1 MRSSRLLVLVVVAMG
16 LAFLTQG
23 CMTVVRGTTQ
33 EIEITSEPTGARVEI
48 LGPKPPSE
56 VVEISGG
63 VSYIKKKVE
72 WKAIGTTPMEIKLRR
87 NQSYKIRC
95 SKDGYKPA
103 EDSINRR
110 LSGVF
115 YPMFLVPNM
124 ILGGLIDLSSG
135 AAFYLDKGTEE
146 KPLHFVL
153 KKSN

>member
-1 MRSSRLLVLVVVAMG
+1 MRSSRLLVLVVVMMG
-16 LAFLTQG
+16 LTFLTQG

-33 EIEITSEPTGARVEI
+33 EIKITSKPSGATVEI

-63 VSYIKKKVE
+63 VSYIKSKVE
-72 WKAIGTTPMEIKLRR
+72 WKAIGTTPIEIKLRR
-87 NQSYKIRC
+87 NQSYTVRC
-95 SKDGYKPA
+95 TKDGYKPA
-103 EDSINRR
+103 EDEINRR

-115 YPMFLVPNM
+115 YPMFLVPNL

-135 AAFYLDKGTEE
+135 AAYYLDKGTEE

-153 KKSN
+153 RKSN